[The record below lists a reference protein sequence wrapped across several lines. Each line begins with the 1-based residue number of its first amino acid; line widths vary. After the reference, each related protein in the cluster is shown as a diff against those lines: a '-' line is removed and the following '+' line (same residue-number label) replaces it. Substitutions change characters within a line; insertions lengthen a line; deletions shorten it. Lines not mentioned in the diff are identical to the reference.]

1 MPKSQP
7 KQPSPAEIMTI
18 IARQLGDYMRDQSPV
33 TIDLNATRYETRQQ
47 VSKALRALVIAR
59 EAELC
64 QRSR

>member
-1 MPKSQP
+1 
-7 KQPSPAEIMTI
+7 MTI

>member
-1 MPKSQP
+1 
-7 KQPSPAEIMTI
+7 MTT
-18 IARQLGDYMRDQSPV
+18 IARQLADYMRDQSPV

-64 QRSR
+64 QHSK

>member
-1 MPKSQP
+1 VPKSP
-7 KQPSPAEIMTI
+7 TKQPSPAEIMTI
-18 IARQLGDYMRDQSPV
+18 IARQLADYMRDQSPV

-64 QRSR
+64 QHSK